1 MVAPLRHSPWLLGT
15 ASLLG
20 SLLSTSKKPLQGAGL
35 SLALNWGLLLV
46 WSALWGTC
54 QSWRTGSA
62 APRGGESPGWEVLVG
77 ARGPGSA
84 LAPAESGAGDQH
96 REGMTSEPCPAP
108 PAAAL

>member
-46 WSALWGTC
+46 WFALWGTC

-77 ARGPGSA
+77 ARA
-84 LAPAESGAGDQH
+84 APARRWPQQKAVLGISTGRG
-96 REGMTSEPCPAP
+96 
-108 PAAAL
+108 